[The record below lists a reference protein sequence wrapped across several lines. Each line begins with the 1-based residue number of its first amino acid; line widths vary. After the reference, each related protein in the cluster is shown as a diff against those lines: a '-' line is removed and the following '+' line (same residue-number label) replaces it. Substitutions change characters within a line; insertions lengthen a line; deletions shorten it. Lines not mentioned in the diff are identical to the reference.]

1 MQQTKVQL
9 READKDYL
17 KSYVSKGNHSA
28 RAIRR
33 ARMLLMLDETG
44 RNQKQIAR
52 DCSCREGSVTNLL
65 KRYMQCQG
73 AGKEVLEEKPRS
85 GQPTIITPELE
96 AHITAL
102 ACCSEGPDGRS
113 SWTLELIADKMVNE
127 GLAIHLSYETVRKVL
142 KKVNSSL
149 GFKNTGALVR
159 QMGST
164 WPTWKGCCVCMSN
177 LQ

>member
-1 MQQTKVQL
+1 MKTIVQL
-9 READKDYL
+9 STADKDYL

-33 ARMLLMLDETG
+33 AHMLLMLEEAG
-44 RNQKQIAR
+44 KNQKQIAH
-52 DCSCREGSVTNLL
+52 DCSCSEGSVTNLL
-65 KRYMQCQG
+65 KRYTECRG
-73 AGKEVLEEKPRS
+73 AVNQVLEEKPRS

-127 GLAIHLSYETVRKVL
+127 GLAVHLSYETVRKVL
-142 KKVNSSL
+142 KKASSSP
-149 GFKNTGALVR
+149 GYNNTGVLAL
-159 QMGST
+159 
-164 WPTWKGCCVCMSN
+164 
-177 LQ
+177 